1 MREVALR
8 TYAVASGDFP
18 ISIVVDSTDLP
29 ACEVGVGEV
38 WIVREGEPPEAMQ
51 LQIEAD
57 PAKHS
62 QSIEVL
68 EPSDLQSCDLVLSI
82 QCWFGDDSPESAF
95 YEIKV
100 TSNTAYLATT
110 RVAKPTINPGL
121 VVLIFQYQPN
131 QDADA
136 GSNFRGSRSPI

>member
-1 MREVALR
+1 
-8 TYAVASGDFP
+8 
-18 ISIVVDSTDLP
+18 
-29 ACEVGVGEV
+29 
-38 WIVREGEPPEAMQ
+38 MQ

-68 EPSDLQSCDLVLSI
+68 EPPDLQPCDLVLSI

-136 GSNFRGSRSPI
+136 RSNLRG